1 MNNVFTAGGH
11 DDLAAVLVSVAVA
24 LFVVGVLGG
33 VHLFMKGRP
42 RAAGAVAGVAFA
54 GAVVAFIC
62 STDAVL
68 VDSDARV
75 DAFVREVQSTY
86 GLPLTRADGEVA
98 YRAYRSGDDSFK
110 VDVQGTEYLLGLS
123 EKGDDLVLLVLGGEP
138 KAQQ

>member
-1 MNNVFTAGGH
+1 MKNVFTTGGH
-11 DDLAAVLVSVAVA
+11 DTLSTILVCVALA

-33 VHLFMKGRP
+33 VHLFFTGNS
-42 RAAGAVAGVAFA
+42 RAAGAVAGVAIA
-54 GAVVAFIC
+54 GAVVAFVC

-75 DAFVREVQSTY
+75 DAFVSQVQSTY
-86 GLPLTRADGEVA
+86 GLPLTHADGEVA
-98 YRAYRSGDDSFK
+98 YRAYKSGDDSFK

-138 KAQQ
+138 SAK